1 MHIARQT
8 IELGDYDRRL
18 QFLGLAKGRGE
29 LWALVQG
36 VAALAGLDLD
46 KLTSGL
52 QGLTG
57 DELQNSLA
65 LGIQSQAA
73 PTLFVGGNAIV
84 RDNRGHDNCSVTC
97 ICSYICYGAKRNQV
111 NLYSRDGQYVPR
123 RR

>member
-29 LWALVQG
+29 LWALFQG

-52 QGLTG
+52 QRLTG

-65 LGIQSQAA
+65 LGIQSQARSSS
-73 PTLFVGGNAIV
+73 NAT
-84 RDNRGHDNCSVTC
+84 NR
-97 ICSYICYGAKRNQV
+97 
-111 NLYSRDGQYVPR
+111 SRSPPQNPAAARRIIFQRRTGQEPVPMGSTDLTSCAEP
-123 RR
+123 